1 MTPVNH
7 KNSPSRQQTPKP
19 RRQPRSYTPLSDALS
34 QPLTFA
40 DTELSHGIQ
49 RHSLVGLLHA
59 AISRKRRSDGEPLPN
74 VFCALLVWPLM
85 KVKSI
90 HCFCSELC
98 QILAGQVSVLYDF
111 LGREDINWRGVS
123 SDLARGVYQDNELG
137 PRSQRAFV
145 ADDTS
150 QARTGSKVEGS
161 SCYFDHTEG
170 RHRKGHLV
178 LQLGLAAEKGFL
190 PLEAQIVTGQKC
202 AIDKPKDKPFHDQR
216 SSAAR
221 DMRRAREQSKHQLF
235 RGMLQRALRAG
246 FTAAYVLADAWFG
259 CKENIACCL
268 DNQLVGL
275 FQMKRGLLA
284 YRYHG
289 RAYTASQLYV
299 MVQRQMRPQNRRA
312 RYKTASLIVSLN
324 LQTDEH
330 QPARWV
336 EVRLVFSAPVR
347 ARSAVT
353 WVVFLC
359 TDLKLSD
366 AKILEVYALRWSIEV
381 YFKEIKQNLGF
392 LKEQSGRYQLAYA
405 SVHLAALRYLLLFEA
420 MLRGGQLSYGEIR
433 DRESGRLQTLTY
445 AALLW
450 QLFRALIEG
459 ALQGLVRDLG
469 RRVVKKVLAAID
481 QTVEGFLNEALQISP
496 QQISVQLK
504 AEALGYL

>member
-1 MTPVNH
+1 MKRTHRNRSH
-7 KNSPSRQQTPKP
+7 SRPQPPKP
-19 RRQPRSYTPLSDALS
+19 SRQPRSYTPLSDALS

-40 DTELSHGIQ
+40 DTEIAEGLQ
-49 RHSLVGLLHA
+49 RHSLVALLSA
-59 AISRKRRSDGEPLPN
+59 AISRKRRADGEPLPN
-74 VFCALLVWPLM
+74 LLCALLVWPLM

-90 HCFCSELC
+90 HCFCAELC
-98 QILAGQVSVLYDF
+98 QILAGKVSVLYDF
-111 LGREDINWRGVS
+111 VGREDINWRGLSAELAQKVYDAN
-123 SDLARGVYQDNELG
+123 DLGS
-137 PRSQRAFV
+137 RSQRAFV
-145 ADDTS
+145 VDDTS
-150 QARTGSKVEGS
+150 QARAGRKVEGT
-161 SCYFDHTEG
+161 SCYYDHTEG
-170 RHRKGHLV
+170 RHRKGHQV
-178 LQLGLAAEKGFL
+178 LHLGLAAEKGFL

-202 AIDKPKDKPFHDQR
+202 AIDKPKDKPFRDQR

-221 DMRRAREQSKHQLF
+221 DMRRAREQTKHQMF

-246 FTAAYVLADAWFG
+246 FSACYVLADAWFG

-268 DNQLVGL
+268 ENKLTAI

-284 YRYHG
+284 YRYQG
-289 RAYTASQLYV
+289 RDYTAHQLYG
-299 MVQRQMRPQNRRA
+299 MVQRRMRPHNRRA
-312 RYKTASLIVSLN
+312 RFKTASLIVSLN
-324 LQTDEH
+324 LQTDND
-330 QPARWV
+330 QPAHWV

-347 ARSAVT
+347 AESADT

-359 TDLKLSD
+359 TNVELSE

-433 DRESGRLQTLTY
+433 DRETGRLQTLTY

-459 ALQGLVRDLG
+459 ALEGLVRDLG
-469 RRVVKKVLAAID
+469 RKIIKKVLAAID
-481 QTVEGFLNEALQISP
+481 QSVEGFLNEALQISP
-496 QQISVQLK
+496 QQVSAQLK
-504 AEALGYL
+504 AEKLGYL